1 MKSSNTFAAIDIG
14 SFNCR
19 LIVVQ
24 RLKNKLKILYNYS
37 RETNLIKHI
46 AFNNEFSPK
55 KISQTLKCLQ
65 IISKKLKNLKINN
78 YRCIAT
84 EACRQV
90 INPDFFLNE
99 VKIKTG
105 LNVEIISSYEE
116 GRLSYEGCK
125 SYCNNTKER
134 GLIFDIGGGSTE
146 LTFFNQPNIN
156 FFTKSSSYGVI
167 NLSEKNEIFG
177 ESYVK
182 NQIQKYVNDIKKKL
196 QLNKIKLLAIGSC
209 STMTSLCAIFLKLK
223 FFDPKRIEGQVL
235 SINDLNQT
243 CEAVLNLTLDEKL
256 KHPCIG
262 RRHVLLDNGIYI
274 LKCLIEE
281 IPIKEI
287 VVTNKGLRQGMI
299 NDYFGL

>member
-1 MKSSNTFAAIDIG
+1 MIIG
-14 SFNCR
+14 S
-19 LIVVQ
+19 
-24 RLKNKLKILYNYS
+24 
-37 RETNLIKHI
+37 
-46 AFNNEFSPK
+46 
-55 KISQTLKCLQ
+55 
-65 IISKKLKNLKINN
+65 
-78 YRCIAT
+78 
-84 EACRQV
+84 
-90 INPDFFLNE
+90 
-99 VKIKTG
+99 
-105 LNVEIISSYEE
+105 
-116 GRLSYEGCK
+116 
-125 SYCNNTKER
+125 
-134 GLIFDIGGGSTE
+134 GGA
-146 LTFFNQPNIN
+146 
-156 FFTKSSSYGVI
+156 
-167 NLSEKNEIFG
+167 
-177 ESYVK
+177 
-182 NQIQKYVNDIKKKL
+182 